1 MTQKFSGDDTQPTY
15 TVKQEYKLP
24 SRPRLALVRGVLW
37 LFERWDILILV
48 AISIFWF
55 LPFLAPIFM
64 YLGWESPA
72 RLIYTIYG
80 TECHLMAQRSFFLFG
95 KQPMYNI
102 AELPVAITGNSTTD
116 ILALRAFVGNSE
128 LGWKVAQ
135 CNRSTFMY
143 GAILLSSII
152 LSRMMR
158 RRRYVRP
165 LRISI
170 GVLLMIPLVID
181 GMTQVMSEL
190 SGGLVE
196 GFRYTNE
203 WLQSLTSHALPTWFY
218 VGDTLGSFNL
228 WVRLISAILFGV
240 AFTWIAFP
248 YMAQSAHKLT
258 TDLKNKLEQID
269 QIKRLQDRT
278 SS

>member
-1 MTQKFSGDDTQPTY
+1 MTKKFSGDDTQPTY
-15 TVKQEYKLP
+15 AVKQEYKLP
-24 SRPRLALVRGVLW
+24 SRSRLALVRGVLW

-48 AISIFWF
+48 AIFVFWF

-64 YLGWESPA
+64 HLGWEFPA
-72 RLIYTIYG
+72 RLIYTIYS

-102 AELPVAITGNSTTD
+102 VELPVAITGDSTTD
-116 ILALRAFVGNSE
+116 MLALRAFVGNSE

-143 GAILLSSII
+143 GAALISGII

-158 RRRYVRP
+158 RRHYVRP

-170 GVLLMIPLVID
+170 GVLLMMPLVID
-181 GMTQVMSEL
+181 GMSHVMSEI

-196 GFRYTNE
+196 GFRYRNE
-203 WLQSLTSHALPTWFY
+203 WLQNLTSHALPTWFY
-218 VGDTLGSFNL
+218 IGDTLGSFNFL
-228 WVRLISAILFGV
+228 VRFISAILFGV
-240 AFTWIAFP
+240 AFAWIAFP
-248 YMAQSAHKLT
+248 YMARSTHKLT
-258 TDLKNKLEQID
+258 ADLKNKLEQID

-278 SS
+278 SN